1 MTISRFN
8 DSWMTVPQETG
19 LNAGQGRHA
28 PRVLGIRSPYLPRIV
43 SFPVALN

>member
-19 LNAGQGRHA
+19 LNAARA
-28 PRVLGIRSPYLPRIV
+28 ATP
-43 SFPVALN
+43 PVFWGFGPPTSLV